1 MKKRFAV
8 ILAMILTL
16 IISSCY
22 AAYNTLPEKMYKQ
35 LAIGSGLRGT
45 VAVHAEG
52 EKFNTPFL
60 RAVSDAEFNIRG
72 EVSVPENDLYFY
84 LFQDHDG
91 TQSAMSEVYRKE
103 GTYYFRSDMVQ
114 GKTLVFPTPVQL
126 LESLFPV
133 RGENISPAAF
143 MMNIASLNE
152 NDMKQNW
159 DPVLTKYQNEL
170 EMWLAGFTVN
180 AETVKQDNGV
190 SVLVFSYEIPMN
202 DVNDQIIK
210 LFGELTTDPDVIAL
224 LDSVMTQEEKDI
236 YLNNNLLYYYSDV
249 LKSIDTDKNLR
260 MNKRVSAL
268 GEVLGFRLELPMDEK
283 STGCRLFSMEMTE
296 GNTIYTLQKEH
307 QVTVLGLPAQDSNES
322 QSYEKTF
329 WYSRISDDSE
339 KDNISVRIDIRKTND
354 IFKSKSSKGDE
365 ISNEKNLY
373 KISIIHDTQ
382 YLPENT
388 DLSKLQ
394 EFETL
399 NADVDMHYSSKYAQ
413 NSATKLVITANIYQ
427 GESVMNIKGEVFTA
441 RNWPFIPFE
450 ISNSIYT
457 GTDKETFLE
466 SYLEDWISN
475 AGSMLRYMKYDP
487 AYYTEDVED
496 AAAGNT
502 DQSENETE
510 GSTTDSTAEQ
520 GQESGQE

>member
-210 LFGELTTDPDVIAL
+210 LFGELTTDQDVIAL

-365 ISNEKNLY
+365 ISNEKNL
-373 KISIIHDTQ
+373 
-382 YLPENT
+382 
-388 DLSKLQ
+388 
-394 EFETL
+394 
-399 NADVDMHYSSKYAQ
+399 
-413 NSATKLVITANIYQ
+413 
-427 GESVMNIKGEVFTA
+427 
-441 RNWPFIPFE
+441 
-450 ISNSIYT
+450 
-457 GTDKETFLE
+457 
-466 SYLEDWISN
+466 
-475 AGSMLRYMKYDP
+475 
-487 AYYTEDVED
+487 
-496 AAAGNT
+496 
-502 DQSENETE
+502 
-510 GSTTDSTAEQ
+510 
-520 GQESGQE
+520 

>member
-8 ILAMILTL
+8 ILAMILSL

-45 VAVHAEG
+45 VSVHAEG

-60 RAVSDAEFNIRG
+60 RAVSDAEFDIRG
-72 EVSVPENDLYFY
+72 EVSVPDNDLYFY
-84 LFQDHDG
+84 LFQDNDG
-91 TQSAMSEVYRKE
+91 SQSAMSEVYRKE

-133 RGENISPAAF
+133 RGENISPAVF
-143 MMNIASLNE
+143 MVNIASLNE

-180 AETVKQDNGV
+180 AETVKQENGV

-210 LFGELTTDPDVIAL
+210 LFGELTTDPEVIAL
-224 LDSVMTQEEKDI
+224 LDTVMTQEEKDL

-249 LKSIDTDKNLR
+249 LKSIDTDRNLR

-268 GEVLGFRLELPMDEK
+268 GEVLGFRLELPLDEK

-307 QVTVLGLPAQDSNES
+307 QVTVLGLPVQDSNES
-322 QSYEKTF
+322 QSFEKTY
-329 WYSRISDDSE
+329 WYSRISDDSD
-339 KDNISVRIDIRKTND
+339 KDNISVRIDIRKTNE
-354 IFKSKSSKGDE
+354 IYKSKNSKGDE

-373 KISIIHDTQ
+373 KISIVHDTQ
-382 YLPENT
+382 YLPEDT

-394 EFETL
+394 EFETM
-399 NADVDMHYSSKYAQ
+399 NVDVDMHYSSKYAQ
-413 NSATKLVITANIYQ
+413 NSATKLVVTANAHQ
-427 GESVMNIKGEVFTA
+427 GDSVMSIKAEMYTA

-457 GTDKETFLE
+457 GTDTETVLAA
-466 SYLEDWISN
+466 YLEDWVSN
-475 AGSMLRYMKYDP
+475 AGSRLRYRPYDP
-487 AYYTEDVED
+487 AYYSADEEDTD
-496 AAAGNT
+496 AVNA
-502 DQSENETE
+502 DQPENESE
-510 GSTTDSTAEQ
+510 SKADSDAEQ
-520 GQESGQE
+520 EQESGQE